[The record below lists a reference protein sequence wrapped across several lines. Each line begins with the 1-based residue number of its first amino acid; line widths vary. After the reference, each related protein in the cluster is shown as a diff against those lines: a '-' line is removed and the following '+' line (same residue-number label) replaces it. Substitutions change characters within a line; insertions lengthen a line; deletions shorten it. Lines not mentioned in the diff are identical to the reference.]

1 MPEDTITTEAPEATT
16 ETPTAAEPE
25 FSPDEYKA
33 LQAKYERAQKDLT
46 KFRTRA
52 EEVEAAQNAAEAERQ
67 KALPLEER
75 LKALEAEREEL
86 TKRAAA
92 ESERATAAER
102 LASLTGKVADPKAAL
117 KLLEDKHLKDDKID
131 VDRLLKDY
139 PFLAPTGVTP
149 TRGAGGTPRSG
160 QLTPEDFRGKTQAWI
175 EANLHRLTPTKE

>member
-1 MPEDTITTEAPEATT
+1 MPEDTINPEPQDGTNETPDTQPVEGAT
-16 ETPTAAEPE
+16 ETFDRAYVEKLRREAAT
-25 FSPDEYKA
+25 Y
-33 LQAKYERAQKDLT
+33 
-46 KFRTRA
+46 RTRA
-52 EEVEAAQNAAEAERQ
+52 KELEEQRQTEEAKRLEQA
-67 KALPLEER
+67 PLEER

>member
-1 MPEDTITTEAPEATT
+1 MQDDTNTTTEAPEVTT
-16 ETPTAAEPE
+16 APEVAAPE
-25 FSPDEYKA
+25 FSPDEFKA

-52 EEVEAAQNAAEAERQ
+52 EEVEAAQKAAEDERQ

-75 LKALEAEREEL
+75 LKALEIERDEL

-92 ESERATAAER
+92 ESERATMAER
-102 LASLTGKVADPKAAL
+102 LASLTGKVADPRAAL
-117 KLLEDKHLKDDKID
+117 KLLDEKHVKDDKID

-160 QLTPEDFRGKTQAWI
+160 QLTPDDYRGKSQAWI
-175 EANLHRLTPTKE
+175 EANLHRLTRNT